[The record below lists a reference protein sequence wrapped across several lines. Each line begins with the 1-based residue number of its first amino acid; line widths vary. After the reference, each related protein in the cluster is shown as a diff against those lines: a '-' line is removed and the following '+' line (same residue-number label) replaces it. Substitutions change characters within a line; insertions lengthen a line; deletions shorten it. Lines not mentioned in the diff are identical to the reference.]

1 MVYNLITV
9 PCAEYRMLGM
19 ITRVSILGW
28 GILEEHMYVC
38 VYCASS
44 NSIAEPYFALAE
56 ELGHAL
62 AYRGWGLVYGGG
74 SVGMMG
80 AVARAVQAAG
90 GKVVGVIPQ
99 FLLDREVGYLQADEL
114 IVTDTMRERKRLMD
128 ERANAFIALPGGF
141 GTLEELLEILT
152 LRQLGYHDK
161 PIIIVNAGGFF
172 EPLLAQFERGFAQ
185 GFTHPHYRRLYVAV
199 ETIAAALEQLAG
211 NL

>member
-1 MVYNLITV
+1 MQ
-9 PCAEYRMLGM
+9 
-19 ITRVSILGW
+19 
-28 GILEEHMYVC
+28 VC

-44 NSIAEPYFALAE
+44 NSIAAPYFALAE
-56 ELGHAL
+56 ELGRAM
-62 AYRGWGLVYGGG
+62 AQRGWGLVYGGG

-90 GKVVGVIPQ
+90 GRVVGVIPQ

-114 IVTDTMRERKRLMD
+114 IVTHTMRERKRLMD
-128 ERANAFIALPGGF
+128 ERADAFIALPGGF

-172 EPLLAQFERGFAQ
+172 DPLLARFERGFAQ
-185 GFTHPHYRRLYVAV
+185 GFTHPHHRRLYVAV

-211 NL
+211 SL